1 MQVHKSNREIAN
13 KIASLLDEKGRAAL
27 DEKQC
32 KLLEIIGRFDRE
44 EGNFMSP
51 RSMLGLFSG
60 RRMSVRTLR
69 RHLRY
74 LSDQGIVSATYRDDG
89 RTVWRLEDPPTMTIE
104 SLASYREGKGMSE
117 YAYRGRR
124 TQMNDPKN
132 PSFLPAK
139 NDKFCLSAP
148 TNFAFP
154 YKDDVRINDSKRLH
168 HPPLSPLAAISPQ
181 PEPPNGGP
189 SAPDAAANG
198 RPHERGSRR
207 VSRGGILL
215 PDSGQTTEPIN
226 KGKVKRTKTQ
236 DERAAEAASL
246 IAAGHIVN
254 PLGKPNMS
262 GRKLKP
268 SLATAIDPNSQAAVT
283 IPQLYRAYVEIYDA
297 AYGMPGLLEEIMPA
311 TREFMENFVGR
322 LKQVFYDVCGYTP
335 TTREVWEYI
344 KWFHDPEML
353 TQIRRHSNRIPDHP
367 GVAHPNQL
375 LGKIYVKTFYD
386 RFLANKNPRPMD
398 LMSKGEIEARKAHR
412 LVEEAYDALRNAGD
426 SDFDLALC
434 LVNYGFVIFGEYLRD
449 VRDLGPS
456 EAKKYIISLMAR
468 YLRKAGD
475 KQSAARY
482 LEQAYPTT
490 EKQPIQDSTLWKDW
504 KVEMQGAI
512 DVASEMA
519 MRMEPSH
526 EG

>member
-51 RSMLGLFSG
+51 KSILGLFSG
-60 RRMSVRTLR
+60 RRMSLRTLR

-74 LSDQGIVSATYRDDG
+74 LSEQGIVSATYRDDG
-89 RTVWRLEDPPTMTIE
+89 RMVWRLEEPPTTVIE
-104 SLASYREGKGMSE
+104 SLASYRSRLGMSE
-117 YAYRGRR
+117 YAYRDRR
-124 TQMNDPKN
+124 TTMNNPKSS
-132 PSFLPAK
+132 SFLPLE
-139 NDKFCLSAP
+139 NDKFCLSGP

-168 HPPLSPLAAISPQ
+168 HPPLSPLAPLQSQ
-181 PEPPNGGP
+181 PVGP
-189 SAPDAAANG
+189 SAPDAGANR

-207 VSRGGILL
+207 DPRGGIHL
-215 PDSGQTTEPIN
+215 PDAGEITEPIN
-226 KGKVKRTKTQ
+226 RGKGRKSMTQ
-236 DERAAEAASL
+236 VERAEEAARL
-246 IAAGHIVN
+246 IAKGHIVN

-268 SLATAIDPNSQAAVT
+268 GLAAEIDPDSNAAVT
-283 IPQLYRAYVEIYDA
+283 IPQLYRSYVATYDA

-322 LKQVFYDVCGYTP
+322 LKQAFYEVSGYTP
-335 TTREVWEYI
+335 TTREIWEYI
-344 KWFHDPEML
+344 KWFHEPEML
-353 TQIRRHSNRIPDHP
+353 SQIRKHSNRIPNHP

-386 RFLANKNPRPMD
+386 RNLANRNPRSLD
-398 LMSKGEIEARKAHR
+398 SMSKGEIDARMAHKV
-412 LVEEAYDALRNAGD
+412 VEEAYDALRNAGD
-426 SDFDLALC
+426 SDFDLVLC

-456 EAKKYIISLMAR
+456 ESKKYIISLMAR
-468 YLRKAGD
+468 YLHKASD
-475 KQSAARY
+475 KSSASRY
-482 LEQAYPTT
+482 LEQSYPTT
-490 EKQPIQDSTLWKDW
+490 EKHPIQDSTLWKDW
-504 KVEMQGAI
+504 KVEMNNAI
-512 DVASEMA
+512 NVALEMSMKMGVHA
-519 MRMEPSH
+519 
-526 EG
+526 